1 MNLVRW
7 RPYQSLLDSWPD
19 IWEDDLLTDINQRQH
34 LNIYEKDN
42 EVVVEAN
49 VAGVKAD
56 QIDLSFDKGVLWI
69 KAEAEKEENQK
80 DKKHYSK
87 ASWSYSY
94 KVAVPGQIDQQS
106 EPKAELS
113 KGILKIKFKKQAIAE
128 PKKLKIAEK
137 ND

>member
-1 MNLVRW
+1 MNLIQW

-19 IWEDDLLTDINQRQH
+19 VWEDDFLHDSNQRQH

-42 EVVVEAN
+42 QVVVEAN

-56 QIDLSFDKGVLWI
+56 QIDLSFNKGVLWI
-69 KAEAEKEENQK
+69 KAEAEKEEGHK

-87 ASWSYSY
+87 ANWSYSY

-106 EPKAELS
+106 EPQAELS
-113 KGILKIKFKKQAIAE
+113 KGILKIKFKKQKIAE

>member
-1 MNLVRW
+1 MNLIRW

-19 IWEDDLLTDINQRQH
+19 IWEDDLLTDNNQRQK

-42 EVVVEAN
+42 ELVVEAN

-56 QIDLSFDKGVLWI
+56 QIDLSFDKGILWI
-69 KAEAEKEENQK
+69 KAEAEKEEGQK

-128 PKKLKIAEK
+128 PKKLKITEK